1 MSNNATD
8 PTLPSIRSQSL
19 TQLSQFYSRIQFM
32 ELPEHEFPTN
42 DLHQLS
48 LLCQYSI
55 HPVFSTPQMHQFYLK
70 LTEKYWARFEELK
83 ERP

>member
-8 PTLPSIRSQSL
+8 PILPSKRSQSL
-19 TQLSQFYSRIQFM
+19 AQLSQFYSRIQFM
-32 ELPEHEFPTN
+32 ELPEHEFSTN

-55 HPVFSTPQMHQFYLK
+55 HPVFSTPQMYQFYLK